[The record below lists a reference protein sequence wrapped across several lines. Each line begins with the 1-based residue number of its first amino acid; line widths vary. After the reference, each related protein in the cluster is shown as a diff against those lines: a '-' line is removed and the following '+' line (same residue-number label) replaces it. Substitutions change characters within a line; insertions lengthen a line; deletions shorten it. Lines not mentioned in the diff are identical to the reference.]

1 LTIEPKRRYACP
13 ECRSLFRSGF
23 PRCPH
28 DGAPLQLT
36 EDDPMIGSLLADR
49 YVIEDCAGEGS
60 TGRVYRARHRWMSRR
75 FAVKVLFGDLA
86 TESRTVE
93 RFAREAEAACR
104 LDHPNVVSVL
114 DFGETPGGLTYLV
127 MDWVEG
133 TDLASLLIGEAP
145 LEPDRIRELLR
156 GLCRGLAHAHER
168 GLIHRDFKPENVLV
182 ASAEGR
188 EVPRVADF
196 GIAVLREAG
205 PQSGRLTT
213 EGMVI
218 GTPAYMSP
226 EQASAQSIDERSDLF
241 SLGVILYQM
250 LAGTLP
256 FDGDSVEIARQNMT
270 TDAPPIAARGAAR
283 AVRDDDLEAIC
294 RKLMKR
300 DRDRRYQSAIEVLD
314 ALDAT
319 EDSEEDDELA
329 SDGWLPGPVLN
340 ETEEIAYERPR
351 SRWRVVAASALGA
364 LIAVSIWALWRSP
377 IHSLVELGVPG
388 IAEYDADA
396 SDERR
401 DDLAAGD
408 RDGFDPSLEAT
419 PRKDELD
426 EGGSDA
432 WLAARRWEDD
442 EERTASGRRPIH
454 ASIATEQPRTE
465 AAPVAQAPAPTPE
478 PEDLPTLYRRV
489 GAELMALPP
498 AARGDLARTYFSIP
512 LNDALRVPSLA
523 AEAEARL
530 RRLREA
536 IRAVSK

>member
-1 LTIEPKRRYACP
+1 
-13 ECRSLFRSGF
+13 
-23 PRCPH
+23 
-28 DGAPLQLT
+28 
-36 EDDPMIGSLLADR
+36 
-49 YVIEDCAGEGS
+49 
-60 TGRVYRARHRWMSRR
+60 
-75 FAVKVLFGDLA
+75 
-86 TESRTVE
+86 
-93 RFAREAEAACR
+93 
-104 LDHPNVVSVL
+104 
-114 DFGETPGGLTYLV
+114 
-127 MDWVEG
+127 
-133 TDLASLLIGEAP
+133 
-145 LEPDRIRELLR
+145 
-156 GLCRGLAHAHER
+156 
-168 GLIHRDFKPENVLV
+168 
-182 ASAEGR
+182 
-188 EVPRVADF
+188 
-196 GIAVLREAG
+196 
-205 PQSGRLTT
+205 
-213 EGMVI
+213 
-218 GTPAYMSP
+218 
-226 EQASAQSIDERSDLF
+226 
-241 SLGVILYQM
+241 
-250 LAGTLP
+250 
-256 FDGDSVEIARQNMT
+256 
-270 TDAPPIAARGAAR
+270 
-283 AVRDDDLEAIC
+283 
-294 RKLMKR
+294 
-300 DRDRRYQSAIEVLD
+300 
-314 ALDAT
+314 
-319 EDSEEDDELA
+319 
-329 SDGWLPGPVLN
+329 
-340 ETEEIAYERPR
+340 
-351 SRWRVVAASALGA
+351 